1 MMKAEK
7 EQTSVDEEVVA
18 AEEVLAEPE
27 IETHDCEPESSATT
41 IERLEQA
48 LAARDIEIDGLKRS
62 LEELKSQSDVISG
75 ELTRTVTAYRELTL
89 RSNPGV
95 LAELVTGNSVEE
107 IDGSLHNA
115 RVLVD
120 KVRQEIEAET
130 LQARVPAG
138 APQRSAP
145 DTSTLSPRE
154 KIQLSLGGPA
164 S

>member
-1 MMKAEK
+1 MMKAGE
-7 EQTSVDEEVVA
+7 EQISVDEEVMA
-18 AEEVLAEPE
+18 AEEAPVGPE
-27 IETHDCEPESSATT
+27 VDAPERELESSTSA

-48 LAARDIEIDGLKRS
+48 LAARDSEIDGLKRS
-62 LEELKSQSDVISG
+62 LDELKNNSEVIG
-75 ELTRTVTAYRELTL
+75 DELTRTVTAYRGLTL

-138 APQRSAP
+138 APQRSMP